1 QQPRHPPDDA
11 HPDEGGEHEDEEQ
24 APEVGIGG
32 GVAGGRRGGGLRE
45 EGEQAHAPALASA
58 SRVRAWRTSPAW
70 VMTAPCWMSSL
81 KSSTKAFSLVN
92 ACPKAARVREQ
103 SRLAWCGMLAGTL
116 SGARIVTPPS
126 TTVSPGR
133 DSSQLPPPSAPR
145 STMTA
150 PGFMERT
157 VAASSS
163 RGAKTPPM
171 SAVVITTS
179 DWAHCS

>member
-1 QQPRHPPDDA
+1 DVRRVLPAGHQDGADHRDGGDGVGDGHERGVQQPRHPPDDA

-92 ACPKAARVREQ
+92 ACTKAVRLREK

-116 SGARIVTPPS
+116 SGARIV
-126 TTVSPGR
+126 
-133 DSSQLPPPSAPR
+133 
-145 STMTA
+145 
-150 PGFMERT
+150 
-157 VAASSS
+157 
-163 RGAKTPPM
+163 
-171 SAVVITTS
+171 
-179 DWAHCS
+179 